1 MIGNANLSLVHG
13 FDAFAKGKM
22 SNAGIGKDEI
32 ARYVATERLQVGREL
47 VAFLEAN
54 DFGVDNWSLRIK
66 EGGPVEAIIEA
77 INEVAP
83 DLLVMGTHGR
93 SGLMKILLG
102 SVTESI
108 LRSVDVDVFVVLT
121 IRN

>member
-1 MIGNANLSLVHG
+1 
-13 FDAFAKGKM
+13 M

-108 LRSVDVDVFVVLT
+108 LRSVDVDVFVVPT